1 MSEKKSKYVAALR
14 VTECGDDSVSLDRY
28 IHQCYCIASALSTPV
43 LAEWRED
50 EFLVDPL
57 KRCPCIECA
66 DRNPEL
72 KEFEREKNHY
82 HRV

>member
-14 VTECGDDSVSLDRY
+14 VAECGDDSVSLDRY
-28 IHQCYCIASALSTPV
+28 IHEAHRIAFALCTPV